1 MNQRGLKWIKQ
12 AELGVEV
19 HLNRFINL
27 LYKSKCLTMKYIQIL
42 NFVLVD
48 ILIRVCVPLCMAK
61 LFTWCSYL
69 FRALTRHPQLS
80 TITTRTTATATRTNT
95 PTAKVKWMQIEKE
108 LSRGNTNG
116 ARYEDPS
123 MGQYVTQKSPC
134 IVVSCL
140 SMYLFTCLLVAL
152 LPVRF
157 PLIIAAI
164 RQTKA
169 SPYMG
174 HRIWAYDLCVFWF
187 LCPYVHHAQHINKAL

>member
-42 NFVLVD
+42 NFVLID

-95 PTAKVKWMQIEKE
+95 PYCKSEMNANRKGAESGERQRSWIWGPLDGAVRDAKVALHCCQ
-108 LSRGNTNG
+108 LFV
-116 ARYEDPS
+116 
-123 MGQYVTQKSPC
+123 YVFVYLSPC
-134 IVVSCL
+134 R
-140 SMYLFTCLLVAL
+140 LVASAISAHYCCNQADKGFAVHGTQDTSL
-152 LPVRF
+152 RF
-157 PLIIAAI
+157 MRVLILVPMCTPCAAY
-164 RQTKA
+164 Q
-169 SPYMG
+169 
-174 HRIWAYDLCVFWF
+174 
-187 LCPYVHHAQHINKAL
+187 